1 MAGTLYV
8 VATPIGNLEDI
19 TLRAL
24 RVLREVDLLACEDTR
39 QTIKL
44 LSHYQISR
52 PLTSYH
58 EHNELKKA
66 TDLLQ
71 QIRSGKQVALLSDSG
86 TPCISDP
93 GYRLVRAAL
102 EEGIRVV
109 PIPGANSLVAALSAS
124 GRPTD
129 EFTFLGFLPS
139 RKSRRR
145 AFLQELKAEPR
156 TLIFFEA
163 PNRLLESL
171 LDLHEILGERQ
182 TTVAREITKLHEEVF
197 FGSLSKA
204 YDHFR
209 TKPVKGEIVLIL
221 EKAEAP
227 RVLLDSLKIEEIEQE
242 VNQMMV
248 ASGVRRSE
256 AIRQVAGRWNVPRRE
271 LYQLLMSM
279 RSTVRGGV
287 L

>member
-1 MAGTLYV
+1 MTGTLYV

-204 YDHFR
+204 YHHFR

-279 RSTVRGGV
+279 RSSVRGGV